1 MAAGK
6 TLRVETL
13 APAQVHW
20 SADGWLTSEDNEIR
34 ETCLGVYMADLE
46 TCGLA
51 PGAQV
56 DFTFYWPLAS
66 RWEGVDFT
74 IRVNDCCP

>member
-34 ETCLGVYMADLE
+34 ETCLGVYMADPK
-46 TCGLA
+46 LA
-51 PGAQV
+51 A
-56 DFTFYWPLAS
+56 WPLERKLTSPSTGPWRHAGKGLIS
-66 RWEGVDFT
+66 
-74 IRVNDCCP
+74 P